1 MVDGPW
7 WFLGYTH
14 INKRTKTVFECVA
27 YRCVDKSPTGDDDG
41 DYYSTSPEVREAD
54 KEEEE
59 HINLNGKF
67 IISGLSYL
75 SIYLY

>member
-54 KEEEE
+54 K
-59 HINLNGKF
+59 
-67 IISGLSYL
+67 
-75 SIYLY
+75 